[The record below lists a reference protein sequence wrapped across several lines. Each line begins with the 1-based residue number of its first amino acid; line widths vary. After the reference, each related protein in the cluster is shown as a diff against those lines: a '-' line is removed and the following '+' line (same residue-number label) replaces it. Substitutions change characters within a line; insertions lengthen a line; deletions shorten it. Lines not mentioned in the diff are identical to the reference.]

1 MTSAPGRGLVAS
13 VALAL
18 AGQAAAAAADGA
30 APDDGLG
37 RGAEEP
43 PRRREASWRALA
55 RGPYHSSRLF
65 ATPVADTVGPYVLA
79 VSWDGSLL
87 KEPGVLSSAGVVA
100 IGFGDLA
107 QLEYRH
113 TAAIS
118 LDELQAPVP
127 AVGVQLEAPLPAGP
141 GWPGVALAFRLGV
154 PRERGVGAT
163 TVEETVTDLYL
174 VGRQRLPSR
183 LGAVTLHGGVRVSAA
198 VLRLG
203 GDASGTARRR
213 LWLPA
218 GGVEVAAGDRAVVI
232 AEIGLAP
239 SFDRDPAGAPTVDAG
254 VIGRVGA
261 RWYLHPAFSFDAS
274 VGYQVDQATSA
285 AGARAVVDWDIRLG
299 GELFVPWGA
308 IACKTAGLFC
318 SP

>member
-1 MTSAPGRGLVAS
+1 MTARIDEVMVLGTAVAKADLAKYLRDREDVLPSDFGGLGDGVADDR
-13 VALAL
+13 AAI
-18 AGQAAAAAADGA
+18 QAAFDRAAADGRMA
-30 APDDGLG
+30 VI
-37 RGAEEP
+37 P
-43 PRRREASWRALA
+43 PGTWN
-55 RGPYHSSRLF
+55 
-65 ATPVADTVGPYVLA
+65 V
-79 VSWDGSLL
+79 
-87 KEPGVLSSAGVVA
+87 SAG
-100 IGFGDLA
+100 
-107 QLEYRH
+107 
-113 TAAIS
+113 
-118 LDELQAPVP
+118 
-127 AVGVQLEAPLPAGP
+127 
-141 GWPGVALAFRLGV
+141 
-154 PRERGVGAT
+154 
-163 TVEETVTDLYL
+163 
-174 VGRQRLPSR
+174 
-183 LGAVTLHGGVRVSAA
+183 VTLHGGVRVSAA